1 MNIIKKDE
9 TFKNNPLPV
18 FVKDLRNYTLHYALP
33 ATFAQMEV
41 SQDAQTKKQIITT
54 QAFLNK
60 KSLLHGYDYWKPE
73 SKKYLSEPGDEIDLL
88 DLINKHHNIF
98 TIFYDWLIYRL

>member
-54 QAFLNK
+54 HAFLNK
-60 KSLLHGYDYWKPE
+60 KSLLHGCVIRSMSASE
-73 SKKYLSEPGDEIDLL
+73 SGASRPPNLE
-88 DLINKHHNIF
+88 HVVH
-98 TIFYDWLIYRL
+98 